1 MRILLVGEYS
11 RFHNSLKEG
20 LQKLK
25 HDVTLMGRADSFKN
39 YPIDISLEATFFQK
53 KIPNLFRQILFRIS
67 TIDIAAFEVAY
78 RFYKHR
84 KSFRNYDVVQLVNE
98 FPIETTPFL
107 EQKLLKYIFKH
118 NKKVFLSSCGD
129 DFHYLNYILNT
140 ELPYHILTP
149 YVNNKNA
156 RKNYKYSL
164 KYLSAAH
171 ENLHHFVIQNIQGI
185 IPANFDYEMAYR
197 KHPKALPLVP
207 FPINVDLL
215 KFKSLDYQGKV
226 HIFHGVNQV
235 NYLKKGNDLIEKAL
249 EIISAK
255 YPNRVEVKT
264 AYSLPYKE
272 YIETYDEAHIIMDQ
286 LYGYDQGY
294 NALEAMAKGKV
305 VFSGAEAA
313 FHKYYNLNK
322 KVVINATPNVDD
334 LVEKLSFLIENPE
347 ELLQIGKN
355 ARAFVE
361 DFHEYERVAKQ
372 YVERWR
378 FDSAQRTFI

>member
-53 KIPNLFRQILFRIS
+53 KIPNLFRQLLFRIS
-67 TIDIAAFEVAY
+67 SFDIASLEIAY

-84 KSFRNYDVVQLVNE
+84 KSFRNYDAVQLINE
-98 FPIETTPFL
+98 FPIATTPFI
-107 EQKLLKYIFKH
+107 ERKLLKYIFKH
-118 NKKVFLSSCGD
+118 NKNVYVSSCGD
-129 DFHYLNYILNT
+129 DFYYLNYLLNT
-140 ELPYHILTP
+140 DLPYHILTP
-149 YVNNKNA
+149 YLNDKNA
-156 RKNYKYSL
+156 QKSFKYSL
-164 KYLSAAH
+164 QYLSKSH
-171 ENLHHFVIQNIQGI
+171 EKLHHFVVKNVQGI
-185 IPANFDYEMAYR
+185 IPANLDYDMAYR

-215 KFKSLDYQGKV
+215 KFNPLVYQGKV
-226 HIFHGVNQV
+226 HIFHGVNKV
-235 NYLKKGNDLIEKAL
+235 NYLKKGNDLIDKAL
-249 EIISAK
+249 RIIKKK
-255 YPNRVEVKT
+255 YPDKVEVKT
-264 AYSLPYKE
+264 AYSLPYSE
-272 YIETYDEAHIIMDQ
+272 YIKTYKEAHIIMDQ

-305 VFSGAEAA
+305 VFSGAETA
-313 FHKYYNLNK
+313 FEEFYKLEK

-361 DFHEYERVAKQ
+361 DFHGYERVAKQ
-372 YVERWR
+372 YVERWH
-378 FDSAQRTFI
+378 FDKLNAL